1 MEGCRNGGVGSHG
14 SVINLPALH
23 SSNIPSFHHSIPPL
37 SCGTI
42 HDMKKVGV
50 IANSKRPHAADVFE
64 RLARKADELGWVLFA
79 DAASAKHLPSA
90 TVIEMNDFSS
100 SVDVLLA
107 MGGDGTVLFSSKL
120 LDGTEVPILGINLGS
135 LGFLTAVS
143 EDDLEE
149 ALDALESG
157 HCVSVP
163 RTIAECVVVRDG
175 NPGKTHRILNDAV
188 IGFGGSSH
196 IATLDLAINDE
207 QISSFAC
214 DGLIVCTPAGSTGH
228 SLSAGGPILQPG
240 SCSFGISVICP
251 HTLSNRPLV
260 VPDSSVIEIKVQASR
275 KTLLL
280 SADGQ
285 DVEELST
292 GDSVRITRSK
302 NPVHFLYPPGYS
314 YFSVLRQKLHWRGSS
329 L

>member
-1 MEGCRNGGVGSHG
+1 
-14 SVINLPALH
+14 
-23 SSNIPSFHHSIPPL
+23 
-37 SCGTI
+37 
-42 HDMKKVGV
+42 MKKIGV

-64 RLARKADELGWVLFA
+64 RLAFKANKLGWILFA

-90 TVIEMNDFSS
+90 TVIEMDEFSS
-100 SVDVLLA
+100 TVDVLLA
-107 MGGDGTVLFSSKL
+107 MGGDGTVLFCAKL
-120 LDGTEVPILGINLGS
+120 LDRTGVPILGINLGS

-149 ALDALESG
+149 ALDALESDR
-157 HCVSVP
+157 CVSAP
-163 RTIAECVVVRDG
+163 RIVAECTVVRDG
-175 NPGKTHRILNDAV
+175 KPGETHRIVNDAV
-188 IGFGGSSH
+188 IGFGSTSH
-196 IATLDLAINDE
+196 IATLDLAMNGE

-240 SCSFGISVICP
+240 SCAFGISVICP

-260 VPDSSVIEIKVQASR
+260 VPDSSIIEITVKASR

-292 GDSVRITRSK
+292 GDSVRITRSE
-302 NPVHFLYPPGYS
+302 NPATFLYPPGYS